1 MSLMP
6 ARYADIKANSKNSDN
21 MSEKDKVLD
30 AFRKAGKPLRPGD
43 VAKMTGIE
51 SKEASKIIKELKR
64 EGNIV
69 SPKRCYYSLT
79 E

>member
-1 MSLMP
+1 
-6 ARYADIKANSKNSDN
+6 

-51 SKEASKIIKELKR
+51 SKEASKIIKELKK
-64 EGNIV
+64 EGNKV

>member
-6 ARYADIKANSKNSDN
+6 ARYVDIKANSKNSDN